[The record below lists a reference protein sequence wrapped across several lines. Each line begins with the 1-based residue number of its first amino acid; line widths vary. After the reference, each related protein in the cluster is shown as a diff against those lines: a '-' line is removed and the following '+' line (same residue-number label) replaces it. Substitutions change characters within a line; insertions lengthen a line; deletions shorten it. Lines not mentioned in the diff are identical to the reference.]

1 MNKRLAKLKNIQEA
15 NILFT
20 KRNLKENEFSLDDL
34 FSKKIQSNMDED
46 DEFND
51 NEFPM
56 DEFNDDEFNDNEFPM
71 EEDDE
76 FNDNEFPMDEDDEFN
91 DNEFPME
98 EDDEF
103 STYGDDEFSR
113 YGDDEFNDRENPKSV
128 HDSDMN
134 ESSSKR
140 KCLSCGKKR

>member
-46 DEFND
+46 NEFND

-56 DEFNDDEFNDNEFPM
+56 DEFNDDKFPM

-76 FNDNEFPMDEDDEFN
+76 FNDDEFSTYEDDEFN
-91 DNEFPME
+91 
-98 EDDEF
+98 
-103 STYGDDEFSR
+103 DDEFSR

>member
-34 FSKKIQSNMDED
+34 FSKKIQSNMD
-46 DEFND
+46 
-51 NEFPM
+51 
-56 DEFNDDEFNDNEFPM
+56 
-71 EEDDE
+71 EDDE

>member
-76 FNDNEFPMDEDDEFN
+76 FSTYGDDEFN
-91 DNEFPME
+91 
-98 EDDEF
+98 
-103 STYGDDEFSR
+103 YDEFSR

>member
-56 DEFNDDEFNDNEFPM
+56 DEDDEFNDNEFPM
-71 EEDDE
+71 E
-76 FNDNEFPMDEDDEFN
+76 EDDEFN

-103 STYGDDEFSR
+103 STYGDDEFSI

>member
-51 NEFPM
+51 NQ
-56 DEFNDDEFNDNEFPM
+56 
-71 EEDDE
+71 
-76 FNDNEFPMDEDDEFN
+76 
-91 DNEFPME
+91 FPME

-103 STYGDDEFSR
+103 STYGDDEFNYDEFSR

>member
-56 DEFNDDEFNDNEFPM
+56 DEFNDDEFNDNEFPI
-71 EEDDE
+71 
-76 FNDNEFPMDEDDEFN
+76 
-91 DNEFPME
+91 E

-103 STYGDDEFSR
+103 STYGNDEFSR

>member
-76 FNDNEFPMDEDDEFN
+76 F
-91 DNEFPME
+91 
-98 EDDEF
+98 
-103 STYGDDEFSR
+103 STYGDDEFSI
-113 YGDDEFNDRENPKSV
+113 YGGNEFNDRENPKSV

>member
-76 FNDNEFPMDEDDEFN
+76 F
-91 DNEFPME
+91 
-98 EDDEF
+98 